1 MLSNKAKASLR
12 TPKHEGDKKMLELM
26 ILPFL
31 ICLILTGIYTY
42 FGLHVVQRGVIFV
55 DIALAQ
61 MIALGGACALLL
73 GIELNQPQVYLF
85 AVGFALLGAV
95 IFTLTRIK
103 QAQAPQ
109 EAVIG
114 IVYVVSTA
122 AAILVL
128 NRVPEGAEHIK
139 EMLVGGIL
147 FATPKDVLLIFIL
160 SLVVGVFHLLYR
172 RRFLLVSLSSDSAC
186 KGGISIRL
194 WDFLFYL
201 TFGLIVTVSVRIV
214 GVLLIFSYL
223 IIPAV
228 VAMLLAKGVGKRLII
243 GWIIGILASIIGLYA
258 SCVFDFPTGASI
270 VCSFGLILI
279 MVTGGRWMFCKETG
293 SK

>member
-1 MLSNKAKASLR
+1 MF
-12 TPKHEGDKKMLELM
+12 ELM

-73 GIELNQPQVYLF
+73 GIDLNQPQVYLF

-95 IFTLTRIK
+95 IFTMTKTK
-103 QAQAPQ
+103 QARVPQ
-109 EAVIG
+109 EAIIG

-128 NRVPEGAEHIK
+128 NYVPEGAEHIK

-160 SLVVGVFHLLYR
+160 SLVVGLFHLLYR
-172 RRFLLVSLSSDSAC
+172 ERFLLVSFSSDSTC

-214 GVLLIFSYL
+214 VVLLIFSYL

-228 VAMLLAKGVGKRLII
+228 VSILLANGFGKRLII

-258 SCVFDFPTGASI
+258 SCVFDFSTGASI
-270 VCSFGLILI
+270 VCSFGLVLVI
-279 MVTGGRWMFCKETG
+279 VTAAKKLLVKR
-293 SK
+293 